1 MHEPQPDGSPQPAQV
16 MLRLRLWLAELRR
29 STFAFPLAVA
39 VALGLLLISEV
50 SYRDSMQSVEQLRV
64 KNVGRVAT
72 YRLLDAIVEAEGA
85 QRGFLLT
92 GNPEYLRPYQDA
104 AGRLELQIH
113 VLEEHYRS
121 NAVQQSNLVE
131 LLNTLAAKLSELQT
145 TIDVFV
151 QGREAAARDLVA
163 AGIGREQME
172 AIRVA
177 ADKLILTET
186 ASIDA
191 ERSEIR
197 RTLGLNRIGVG
208 AVTALTLLA
217 FFMYLQQSAA
227 LDAERRQQQRAL
239 QAERDSLDAQVRART
254 AELTDL
260 AQHLQTAREDERSRL
275 ARELHDELG
284 ALLTAAKLDLARLKS
299 RLRDV
304 SPEAAERI
312 THLNDALNSGIALK
326 RRIIEDLRPSTLNNL
341 GLKASL
347 DILARE
353 FAERSGLAVQAEIG
367 AVKLSASCELTA
379 YRMVQEALT
388 NVAKY
393 AQAAQ
398 VNVLLQARPAG
409 ALLRVQDDGV
419 GFEPAR
425 QRSSAHGL
433 LGMRYRVEAEGGRL
447 QIVSAPGE
455 GTCIEAVLPSP
466 AAAQ

>member
-1 MHEPQPDGSPQPAQV
+1 MHDQPHDGAPL
-16 MLRLRLWLAELRR
+16 MLRLRLWLSDLRR
-29 STFAFPLAVA
+29 STLAFPLAVA

-113 VLEEHYRS
+113 VLEAQYRS
-121 NAVQQSNLVE
+121 SAAQQPNLVE

-172 AIRVA
+172 AIRAA
-177 ADKLILTET
+177 ADKLIITET

-191 ERSEIR
+191 ERTEIR

-217 FFMYLQQSAA
+217 FFMYLQQAAA

-239 QAERDSLDAQVRART
+239 QAERDSLDAQVHART

-299 RLRDV
+299 RLREV

-312 THLNDALNSGIALK
+312 AHLNDALNSGIALK

-341 GLKASL
+341 GLKAAL

-353 FAERSGLAVQAEIG
+353 FGERSALAVQAEIG
-367 AVKLSASCELTA
+367 TVKLSPSCELTA

-393 AQAAQ
+393 ARAAQ
-398 VNVLLQARPAG
+398 VRILLQADAAG

-419 GFEPAR
+419 GFDPAA

-447 QIVSAPGE
+447 QIVSAPGQ
-455 GTCIEAVLPSP
+455 GTCIEAVLPVQG
-466 AAAQ
+466 ANGQAV